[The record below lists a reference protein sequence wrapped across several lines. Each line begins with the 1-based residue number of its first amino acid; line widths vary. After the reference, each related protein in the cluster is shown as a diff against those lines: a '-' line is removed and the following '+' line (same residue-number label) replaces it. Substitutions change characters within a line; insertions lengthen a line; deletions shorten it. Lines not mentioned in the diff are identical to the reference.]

1 MKAGL
6 TKETVRD
13 IYNKTAHY
21 YNLYHNLGTF
31 GSDERGRNILIDKTV
46 NENDYVLDAGGGT
59 GVTAIKAGFKV
70 GSNGKVVIL
79 DLSENMLEQ
88 ARKKINE
95 LGMIKR
101 FEIRLGDLYQILY
114 PDETFDTVLS
124 TYSTCP
130 LENPINA
137 VKEMLRVLKKGG
149 LLGIAHSTDSDNKIA
164 KWISNKI
171 DNFIWKFPRLSLGCR
186 NISLVDDIKKLD
198 VQIIDEKI
206 IGIIPFF
213 FKILIIKKN
222 GI

>member
-6 TKETVRD
+6 NKDKVRD
-13 IYNKTAHY
+13 IYNKTTNY
-21 YNLYHNLGTF
+21 YNVFHNLGTF
-31 GSDERGRNILIDKTV
+31 GSDERGRNILIDKAV
-46 NENDYVLDAGGGT
+46 KENDYLLDAGGGT
-59 GVTAIKAGFKV
+59 GITAIKAALKV
-70 GSNGKVVIL
+70 GENGKVVIL

-88 ARKKINE
+88 ARKKITE
-95 LGMIKR
+95 LGMIEK
-101 FEIRLGDLYQILY
+101 FEIRLGDIYQIPY
-114 PDETFDTVLS
+114 PGETFDTVLS

-164 KWISNKI
+164 KWISKKI

-198 VQIIDEKI
+198 MQIIDEEI

-222 GI
+222 